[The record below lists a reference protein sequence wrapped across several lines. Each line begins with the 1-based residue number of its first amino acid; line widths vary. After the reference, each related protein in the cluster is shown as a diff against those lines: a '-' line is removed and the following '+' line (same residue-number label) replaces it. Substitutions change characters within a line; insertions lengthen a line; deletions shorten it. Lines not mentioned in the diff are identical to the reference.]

1 MTSKTS
7 IARSRRD
14 CRIAAFETIGCAL
27 ATLGR
32 LDHVWYDDD
41 LRSRITEARRTLSV
55 TQSALKEKID
65 APEHS
70 PAVEREAR

>member
-1 MTSKTS
+1 MTAKTS
-7 IARSRRD
+7 IVRSRRD
-14 CRIAAFETIGCAL
+14 CRLAAFETIGCAL

-55 TQSALKEKID
+55 TQSALKQKID
-65 APEHS
+65 APDKT
-70 PAVEREAR
+70 PAVERLSR